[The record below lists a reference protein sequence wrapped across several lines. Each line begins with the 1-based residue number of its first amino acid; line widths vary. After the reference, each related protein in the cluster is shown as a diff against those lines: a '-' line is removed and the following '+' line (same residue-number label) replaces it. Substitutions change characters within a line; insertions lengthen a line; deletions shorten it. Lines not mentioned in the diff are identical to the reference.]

1 MKKRFTSFFSAV
13 VVACMAFAQTSGN
26 VVYSWESP
34 EGTVI
39 ESGGTAASVMGSD
52 DRANY
57 KNEQKDPDGNVLNR
71 YYTLCLNGKKAN
83 VADSEVSSKNESC
96 RITITL
102 NESLQEGDSIY
113 VTAYRNK
120 KADGKDASIYF
131 LYENGT
137 EVSDSKV
144 YANICSETADVDYD
158 GDGAEPTTHGYLIPA
173 EAAGSKTITLTRNS
187 ASTNLFITK
196 FVVVRQAAEEEVQT
210 NYTDAIVNADLSTTD
225 AWNTEGTKGIS
236 GGVVKVGSGS
246 TFDFSQTITLPAGC
260 YKMTAQAAY
269 RYSGAEQSEYEA
281 ILAGTQTHYAKL
293 YAETSSYKYEVA
305 VQNRYDGASD
315 TDYAAGNGSVTVNG
329 KYVPNSSAAVQT
341 WFNNGQYVNELVFNV
356 QEDGQVKIGIAKAA
370 SPEAGDYANIGA
382 WTLTRLGDAEVDP
395 VEVESPWV
403 GSVIEN
409 GKTYY
414 LYNPKAKAFMKGA
427 NSWGTRASFGEDAVA
442 FTAEGSGNTYA
453 LASTYGS
460 GKYLGVEL
468 FVDQGKKDFVFAE
481 VGNCVYTITKDGAYV
496 GYTGAN
502 TVETSAEVND
512 GSYWQLLTAESIK
525 EQMLN
530 ANAYEPIAVTPLI
543 PGANFGRND
552 QAVSAWVGGPSTGG
566 DNPNFC
572 GEKWGAGAFDV
583 NQTLTGLP
591 NGTYLLQ
598 AQGYYRVGGGANDAT
613 LAAEQYAAG
622 TPALNAI
629 LYGNDAEMPLMSI
642 MAEAKAGNAPNDSY
656 FSTSLGYVPQNMT
669 GASLFFNEGL
679 YEHAMYVT
687 VIDGTLKIGIKKSVE
702 LNNDWVIFDNF
713 RLTYYG
719 DVTVEEI
726 ELAKLQEY
734 IDEVKVLLDAAKAVE
749 ATYSEAAKAELDAAI
764 AAAEAALAAPTQ
776 ESLVAAVAPLEAAI
790 LRAERSVA
798 INAVAGAATLNA
810 PVAFT
815 QFVANPD
822 MAEGN
827 IKGWTVT
834 SGWQFQNNNTYKG
847 EGAELNKFQERWQAG
862 SGLGNTATMQTMVDM
877 PNGFYRVSAD
887 IMATAQY
894 SEDPEGYTTGAY
906 WVANGDSVAVAT
918 ANGTPKRYAVDVVVA
933 NGELTIGLVGI
944 NTTANWMGLDNVEV
958 QFYGAEPAAEWIDI
972 TAERIVNGDLSSET
986 GWTGAGVDDH
996 FAEKCKFLAFYAG
1009 WGSLETPT
1017 AASLK
1022 QDVTL
1027 PAGEYRLTGKA
1038 FFRQGEAYS
1047 TNPTKSLGYM
1057 VAGENKVLV
1066 KTLGSVEGLSAYANS
1081 AEEGATA
1088 FYTNDLY
1095 TNVLEFTLAEETT
1108 LSIGYECDFDEMR
1121 SWMGI
1126 GSMKLEKKYTIKDRF
1141 MEVKDQLD
1149 MLTNTCYSMYQ
1160 LGGVQAAYSAVSEQA
1175 WAIASNLD
1183 NASLVAI
1190 NELIPVMEDMI
1201 AEVKAIDVFFN
1212 EVFNET
1218 KFYCYDLQDNSTAKA
1233 DVVAAFEDVVSLT
1246 YNMGGVSTL
1255 AELQALNDTLNYAS
1269 RQYMLNAIPNE
1280 GFSFDYTFLV
1290 EGVGNSKNGWTWT
1303 PADAA
1308 GWGGNFQYQNNN
1320 AADTETLKKQGYVE
1334 VWSADANKGFGRL
1347 SYEAVV
1353 PNGYYTISAYA
1364 FTNGTTSFV
1373 AGDKAAAIA
1382 NTGKYEAV
1390 ALDSVMITN
1399 GKMNFGLDLQGAG
1412 WVGIT
1417 NIELA
1422 FTAAIPDSILYG
1434 AQRDAFVA
1442 RAQEFGAFVEGNA
1455 SLTMMSGIK
1464 GTYAWPLFEVIDP
1477 LVADIDNVTDMA
1489 LLDSMM
1495 TAMDEATAAMKE
1507 AVVVY
1512 EEYSAIV
1519 SLFWDA
1525 TDNSTALNQEV
1536 ADARDLALMN
1546 SNYTGMNAA
1555 TVEALEAAVVEIQ
1568 NAYLAYVTNAIA
1580 KDNYMF
1586 DVTFLLASADCTNK
1600 NGWTTEGA
1608 VGAMSGQHWSGDNS
1622 NNYLEPCDW
1631 GATSWEASLSQTVSL
1646 PNGRYS
1652 VKAAGR
1658 ASAGVTLTLHANENS
1673 VAIPAVGD
1681 VGGTIAT
1688 DGTEWADVATG
1699 IAAGKTFANGNAG
1712 RGWNYVSVDAEVT
1725 EGTLTVAAKGVSTT
1739 QYQWASV
1746 DDFKLYCLGVPVENG
1761 IENIETVKNAVIY
1774 TISGKRVEGNVK
1786 SLEKGIY
1793 IVNGKKVLV
1802 K

>member
-39 ESGGTAASVMGSD
+39 ESGGTATSVMGAD

-57 KNEQKDPDGNVLNR
+57 PNAG
-71 YYTLCLNGKKAN
+71 YYSLCLNGKKAN
-83 VADSEVSSKNESC
+83 VADTEPSSNAC
-96 RITITL
+96 RIVIAL
-102 NESLQEGDSIY
+102 DEALQEGDSIY

-120 KADGKDASIYF
+120 NADGKKASIYF

-137 EVSDSKV
+137 EVNDDK
-144 YANICSETADVDYD
+144 AFTNICADDADADYD
-158 GDGAEPTTHGYLIPA
+158 DDGAEPTTHGYLVPA
-173 EAAGSKTITLTRNS
+173 EAAGSKTITLSRNL
-187 ASTNLFITK
+187 ASTNVFITK
-196 FVVVRQAAEEEVQT
+196 FVIVRQGEEEP
-210 NYTDAIVNADLSTTD
+210 
-225 AWNTEGTKGIS
+225 
-236 GGVVKVGSGS
+236 GVV
-246 TFDFSQTITLPAGC
+246 
-260 YKMTAQAAY
+260 
-269 RYSGAEQSEYEA
+269 
-281 ILAGTQTHYAKL
+281 
-293 YAETSSYKYEVA
+293 
-305 VQNRYDGASD
+305 
-315 TDYAAGNGSVTVNG
+315 
-329 KYVPNSSAAVQT
+329 
-341 WFNNGQYVNELVFNV
+341 
-356 QEDGQVKIGIAKAA
+356 
-370 SPEAGDYANIGA
+370 
-382 WTLTRLGDAEVDP
+382 
-395 VEVESPWV
+395 VESPWV
-403 GSVIEN
+403 GSAVEN
-409 GKTYY
+409 GVAYY
-414 LYNPKAKAFMKGA
+414 IYNVKAHAFLTGA
-427 NSWGTRASFGEDAVA
+427 NSWGTQASLALDGNPFV
-442 FTAEGSGNTYA
+442 AEGGDGVFA
-453 LASTYGS
+453 LNGVVANNATDH
-460 GKYLGVEL
+460 YLGTGGYIDSPAANL
-468 FVDQGKKDFVFAE
+468 TLTE
-481 VGNCVYTITKDGAYV
+481 VGKGVYTIGWD
-496 GYTGAN
+496 AN
-502 TVETSAEVND
+502 YYASGEGSSILQTVTEVSD
-512 GSYWQLLTAESIK
+512 ACYWQFLTK
-525 EQMLN
+525 EDVQSQMVA
-530 ANAYEPIAVTPLI
+530 ANALNPYAVTPLI
-543 PGANFGRND
+543 ACANFGRNNTEI
-552 QAVSAWVGGPSTGG
+552 SAWTGGPSRGG
-566 DNPNFC
+566 DNKNMC
-572 GEKWGAGAFDV
+572 AEKWNAGIV
-583 NQTLTGLP
+583 TISQVLTNMP
-591 NGTYLLQ
+591 NGTYRID
-598 AQGYYRVGGGANDAT
+598 AQGFYRMGDVAP
-613 LAAEQYAAG
+613 AAEARKNGEEVLHAKFFANGDSVAVMSVMEECGKLSEGVQYG
-622 TPALNAI
+622 D
-629 LYGNDAEMPLMSI
+629 YGL
-642 MAEAKAGNAPNDSY
+642 APNSMAQASHA
-656 FSTSLGYVPQNMT
+656 FSS
-669 GASLFFNEGL
+669 GL
-679 YEHAMYVT
+679 YEHSFYVT
-687 VIDGTLKIGIKKSVE
+687 LPEGVDTIALGVTKTGSVG
-702 LNNDWVIFDNF
+702 NDWLIFDNF

-719 DVTVEEI
+719 TATVEEI

-918 ANGTPKRYAVDVVVA
+918 ADGTPKRYAVDVVVA

-944 NTTANWMGLDNVEV
+944 NTTANWMGLDNVSV
-958 QFYGAEPAAEWIDI
+958 QYYGVEPEAEWINI
-972 TAERIVNGDLSSET
+972 TAERIKNADFT
-986 GWTGAGVDDH
+986 ADAGWVHSATGAYAHNSGSRV
-996 FAEKCKFLAFYAG
+996 AEFYSG
-1009 WGSLETPT
+1009 WGSLEHT
-1017 AASLK
+1017 AGSLM
-1022 QDVTL
+1022 QEVTL

-1038 FFRQGEAYS
+1038 FFRQNGGAMD
-1047 TNPTKSLGYM
+1047 NPEKSLGYM
-1057 VAGENKVLV
+1057 VAGDNKVLV
-1066 KTLGSVEGLSAYANS
+1066 KTLGSVEGLAAYANS
-1081 AEEGATA
+1081 IAEAGDA
-1088 FYTNDLY
+1088 FYKQGLY
-1095 TNVLEFTLAEETT
+1095 DNVLEFTLAEETT
-1108 LSIGYECDFDEMR
+1108 LNIGFECTFDEFR
-1121 SWMGI
+1121 SWFIVGEV
-1126 GSMKLEKKYTIKDRF
+1126 KLEKKYTIKDRF

-1175 WAIASNLD
+1175 WALASNLD

-1255 AELQALNDTLNYAS
+1255 ADLQALADTLEYAS
-1269 RQYMLNAIPNE
+1269 RQYVLNAVPNE

-1290 EGVGNSKNGWTWT
+1290 EGVGNSKNGWTWA

-1308 GWGGNFQYQNNN
+1308 GWGGNFQYQNNS

-1347 SYEAVV
+1347 SYEAAV

-1373 AGDKAAAIA
+1373 ANDKAVAIA
-1382 NTGKYEAV
+1382 NTGKYESV

-1464 GTYAWPLFEVIDP
+1464 GTYAWPLFDVIDP

-1489 LLDSMM
+1489 LLDSMV

-1608 VGAMSGQHWSGDNS
+1608 VGAMSGQHWSDDNS

-1688 DGTEWADVATG
+1688 DGTEWADVAAG
-1699 IAAGKTFANGNAG
+1699 IAAGKTFANNNAG

-1725 EGTLTVAAKGVSTT
+1725 EGALTVAVKGVSAT

-1746 DDFKLYCLGVPVENG
+1746 DDFKLYCLGVAPVEDG
-1761 IENIETVKNAVIY
+1761 IENIEAVENAVIY

>member
-1 MKKRFTSFFSAV
+1 
-13 VVACMAFAQTSGN
+13 
-26 VVYSWESP
+26 
-34 EGTVI
+34 
-39 ESGGTAASVMGSD
+39 
-52 DRANY
+52 
-57 KNEQKDPDGNVLNR
+57 
-71 YYTLCLNGKKAN
+71 
-83 VADSEVSSKNESC
+83 
-96 RITITL
+96 
-102 NESLQEGDSIY
+102 
-113 VTAYRNK
+113 
-120 KADGKDASIYF
+120 
-131 LYENGT
+131 
-137 EVSDSKV
+137 
-144 YANICSETADVDYD
+144 
-158 GDGAEPTTHGYLIPA
+158 
-173 EAAGSKTITLTRNS
+173 
-187 ASTNLFITK
+187 
-196 FVVVRQAAEEEVQT
+196 
-210 NYTDAIVNADLSTTD
+210 
-225 AWNTEGTKGIS
+225 
-236 GGVVKVGSGS
+236 
-246 TFDFSQTITLPAGC
+246 
-260 YKMTAQAAY
+260 
-269 RYSGAEQSEYEA
+269 
-281 ILAGTQTHYAKL
+281 
-293 YAETSSYKYEVA
+293 
-305 VQNRYDGASD
+305 
-315 TDYAAGNGSVTVNG
+315 
-329 KYVPNSSAAVQT
+329 
-341 WFNNGQYVNELVFNV
+341 
-356 QEDGQVKIGIAKAA
+356 
-370 SPEAGDYANIGA
+370 
-382 WTLTRLGDAEVDP
+382 
-395 VEVESPWV
+395 
-403 GSVIEN
+403 
-409 GKTYY
+409 
-414 LYNPKAKAFMKGA
+414 
-427 NSWGTRASFGEDAVA
+427 
-442 FTAEGSGNTYA
+442 
-453 LASTYGS
+453 
-460 GKYLGVEL
+460 
-468 FVDQGKKDFVFAE
+468 
-481 VGNCVYTITKDGAYV
+481 
-496 GYTGAN
+496 
-502 TVETSAEVND
+502 
-512 GSYWQLLTAESIK
+512 
-525 EQMLN
+525 
-530 ANAYEPIAVTPLI
+530 
-543 PGANFGRND
+543 
-552 QAVSAWVGGPSTGG
+552 
-566 DNPNFC
+566 
-572 GEKWGAGAFDV
+572 
-583 NQTLTGLP
+583 
-591 NGTYLLQ
+591 
-598 AQGYYRVGGGANDAT
+598 
-613 LAAEQYAAG
+613 
-622 TPALNAI
+622 
-629 LYGNDAEMPLMSI
+629 
-642 MAEAKAGNAPNDSY
+642 
-656 FSTSLGYVPQNMT
+656 
-669 GASLFFNEGL
+669 
-679 YEHAMYVT
+679 
-687 VIDGTLKIGIKKSVE
+687 
-702 LNNDWVIFDNF
+702 
-713 RLTYYG
+713 
-719 DVTVEEI
+719 
-726 ELAKLQEY
+726 
-734 IDEVKVLLDAAKAVE
+734 
-749 ATYSEAAKAELDAAI
+749 
-764 AAAEAALAAPTQ
+764 
-776 ESLVAAVAPLEAAI
+776 
-790 LRAERSVA
+790 
-798 INAVAGAATLNA
+798 
-810 PVAFT
+810 
-815 QFVANPD
+815 
-822 MAEGN
+822 
-827 IKGWTVT
+827 
-834 SGWQFQNNNTYKG
+834 
-847 EGAELNKFQERWQAG
+847 
-862 SGLGNTATMQTMVDM
+862 
-877 PNGFYRVSAD
+877 
-887 IMATAQY
+887 
-894 SEDPEGYTTGAY
+894 
-906 WVANGDSVAVAT
+906 
-918 ANGTPKRYAVDVVVA
+918 
-933 NGELTIGLVGI
+933 
-944 NTTANWMGLDNVEV
+944 
-958 QFYGAEPAAEWIDI
+958 
-972 TAERIVNGDLSSET
+972 
-986 GWTGAGVDDH
+986 
-996 FAEKCKFLAFYAG
+996 
-1009 WGSLETPT
+1009 
-1017 AASLK
+1017 
-1022 QDVTL
+1022 
-1027 PAGEYRLTGKA
+1027 
-1038 FFRQGEAYS
+1038 
-1047 TNPTKSLGYM
+1047 
-1057 VAGENKVLV
+1057 
-1066 KTLGSVEGLSAYANS
+1066 
-1081 AEEGATA
+1081 
-1088 FYTNDLY
+1088 
-1095 TNVLEFTLAEETT
+1095 
-1108 LSIGYECDFDEMR
+1108 
-1121 SWMGI
+1121 
-1126 GSMKLEKKYTIKDRF
+1126 
-1141 MEVKDQLD
+1141 

-1489 LLDSMM
+1489 LLDSMV
-1495 TAMDEATAAMKE
+1495 TAMDEATAAMKQ

-1525 TDNSTALNQEV
+1525 ADNSTALNQEV

-1580 KDNYMF
+1580 KDNYLF

-1725 EGTLTVAAKGVSTT
+1725 EGALTVAAKGVSTT

-1761 IENIETVKNAVIY
+1761 IENIGTVKNAVIY

>member
-39 ESGGTAASVMGSD
+39 ESGGTATSVMGAD

-57 KNEQKDPDGNVLNR
+57 PNAG
-71 YYTLCLNGKKAN
+71 YYSLCLNGKKAN
-83 VADSEVSSKNESC
+83 VADTEPSSNAC
-96 RITITL
+96 RIVIAL
-102 NESLQEGDSIY
+102 DEALQEGDSIY

-120 KADGKDASIYF
+120 NADGKKASIYF

-137 EVSDSKV
+137 EVNDDK
-144 YANICSETADVDYD
+144 AFTNICADDADADYD
-158 GDGAEPTTHGYLIPA
+158 DDGAEPTTHGYLVPA
-173 EAAGSKTITLTRNS
+173 EAAGSKTITLSRNS
-187 ASTNLFITK
+187 ASTNVFITK
-196 FVVVRQAAEEEVQT
+196 FVIVRQAAEEEVQT

-403 GSVIEN
+403 GSAVEN
-409 GKTYY
+409 GVAYY
-414 LYNPKAKAFMKGA
+414 IYNVKAHAF
-427 NSWGTRASFGEDAVA
+427 
-442 FTAEGSGNTYA
+442 
-453 LASTYGS
+453 L
-460 GKYLGVEL
+460 
-468 FVDQGKKDFVFAE
+468 
-481 VGNCVYTITKDGAYV
+481 
-496 GYTGAN
+496 TGAN
-502 TVETSAEVND
+502 DWGTQASLGLDGNPFVAEGGD
-512 GSYWQLLTAESIK
+512 GVYALNGVVANNATDHYLGIGGYIDSPAANLTLTEVGEGIYTIGWDANYYASGEGSSILQIVTEVSDACYWQFLTK
-525 EQMLN
+525 EDVQSQMVA
-530 ANAYEPIAVTPLI
+530 ANALNPYAVTPLI
-543 PGANFGRND
+543 ACANFGRNNTEI
-552 QAVSAWVGGPSTGG
+552 SAWTGGPSRGG
-566 DNPNFC
+566 DNKNMC
-572 GEKWGAGAFDV
+572 AEKWNAGIV
-583 NQTLTGLP
+583 TISQVLTNMP
-591 NGTYLLQ
+591 NGTYRID
-598 AQGYYRVGGGANDAT
+598 AQGFYRMGDVAP
-613 LAAEQYAAG
+613 AAEARKNGEEVLHAKFFANGDSVAVMSVMEECGKLSEGVQYG
-622 TPALNAI
+622 D
-629 LYGNDAEMPLMSI
+629 YGL
-642 MAEAKAGNAPNDSY
+642 APNSMAQASHA
-656 FSTSLGYVPQNMT
+656 FSS
-669 GASLFFNEGL
+669 GL
-679 YEHAMYVT
+679 YEHSFYVT
-687 VIDGTLKIGIKKSVE
+687 LPEGVDTIALGVTKTGSVG
-702 LNNDWVIFDNF
+702 NDWLIFDNF

-719 DVTVEEI
+719 TATVEEI

-798 INAVAGAATLNA
+798 INAVAGTATLNA

-918 ANGTPKRYAVDVVVA
+918 ANGTPKRYAVDVVVV
-933 NGELTIGLVGI
+933 NGVLTIGLVGV

-1489 LLDSMM
+1489 LLDSMV
-1495 TAMDEATAAMKE
+1495 TAMDEATAAMKQ

-1525 TDNSTALNQEV
+1525 ADNSTALNQDV

-1580 KDNYMF
+1580 KDNYLF
-1586 DVTFLLASADCTNK
+1586 DVTFLLAAADCANK
-1600 NGWTTEGA
+1600 DGWTTEGA

-1746 DDFKLYCLGVPVENG
+1746 DDFKLYCLGVPVEDG
-1761 IENIETVKNAVIY
+1761 IENIEAVENAVIY

>member
-39 ESGGTAASVMGSD
+39 ESGGTATSVMGAD

-57 KNEQKDPDGNVLNR
+57 SNAG
-71 YYTLCLNGKKAN
+71 YYSLCLNGKKAN

-96 RITITL
+96 RIVIAL
-102 NESLQEGDSIY
+102 DEALQEGDSIY
-113 VTAYRNK
+113 ITAYRNK
-120 KADGKDASIYF
+120 NADGKKASIYF

-137 EVSDSKV
+137 EVNDDKV
-144 YANICSETADVDYD
+144 YANICADDADADYD
-158 GDGAEPTTHGYLIPA
+158 DDGAEPTTHGYLVPA
-173 EAAGSKTITLTRNS
+173 EAAGSKTITLSRNS
-187 ASTNLFITK
+187 TNTNLFITK
-196 FVVVRQAAEEEVQT
+196 FVIVRQGEEEP
-210 NYTDAIVNADLSTTD
+210 
-225 AWNTEGTKGIS
+225 
-236 GGVVKVGSGS
+236 GVV
-246 TFDFSQTITLPAGC
+246 
-260 YKMTAQAAY
+260 
-269 RYSGAEQSEYEA
+269 
-281 ILAGTQTHYAKL
+281 
-293 YAETSSYKYEVA
+293 
-305 VQNRYDGASD
+305 
-315 TDYAAGNGSVTVNG
+315 
-329 KYVPNSSAAVQT
+329 
-341 WFNNGQYVNELVFNV
+341 
-356 QEDGQVKIGIAKAA
+356 
-370 SPEAGDYANIGA
+370 
-382 WTLTRLGDAEVDP
+382 
-395 VEVESPWV
+395 VESPWV
-403 GSVIEN
+403 GSAVEN
-409 GKTYY
+409 GVAYY
-414 LYNPKAKAFMKGA
+414 IYNVKAHVFLTGA
-427 NSWGTRASFGEDAVA
+427 NDWGTRASLALDGNPFV
-442 FTAEGSGNTYA
+442 AEGGDGVFA
-453 LASTYGS
+453 LNGVVANSETDH
-460 GKYLGVEL
+460 YLGTGGYIDSPAANL
-468 FVDQGKKDFVFAE
+468 TLTE
-481 VGNCVYTITKDGAYV
+481 VGKGVYTIGWD
-496 GYTGAN
+496 AN
-502 TVETSAEVND
+502 YYASGEGSSILQTVTELSDAC
-512 GSYWQLLTAESIK
+512 YWQFLTK
-525 EQMLN
+525 EDIQSQMVT
-530 ANAYEPIAVTPLI
+530 ANALNPYAVTPLI
-543 PGANFGRND
+543 ACANFSRNNTEI
-552 QAVSAWVGGPSTGG
+552 SAWIGEPSRGG
-566 DNPNFC
+566 DNDNMC
-572 GEKWGAGAFDV
+572 AEKWNAGISAV
-583 NQTLTGLP
+583 SQTLTGLP
-591 NGTYLLQ
+591 NGTYKLQ
-598 AQGYYRVGGGANDAT
+598 AQGFYRMGGVDDA
-613 LAAEQYAAG
+613 AALRDAG
-622 TPALNAI
+622 TEVYDVKFFANTDSVLVMSVMDEAGKLNGVGDNYKS
-629 LYGNDAEMPLMSI
+629 YGA
-642 MAEAKAGNAPNDSY
+642 APN
-656 FSTSLGYVPQNMT
+656 NRNH
-669 GASLFFNEGL
+669 ASKFFNAGY
-679 YEHAMYVT
+679 YEHEFYFAVT
-687 VIDGTLKIGIKKSVE
+687 DGSAVIGVA
-702 LNNDWVIFDNF
+702 NNTGVAADWLVFDNF

-719 DVTVEEI
+719 TATVEEI

-749 ATYSEAAKAELDAAI
+749 ATYSEAAKAQLEAAV

-790 LRAERSVA
+790 ARAERSVA

-822 MAEGN
+822 MADGT
-827 IKGWTVT
+827 IKGWTVA

-847 EGAELNKFQERWQAG
+847 EGAELNRFQERWQGG
-862 SGLGNTATMQTMVDM
+862 SGLGNTSTMQTMVDM

-944 NTTANWMGLDNVEV
+944 NTTANWMGLDNVSV
-958 QFYGAEPAAEWIDI
+958 QYYGVEPEAEWINI
-972 TAERIVNGDLSSET
+972 TAERIKNADFTADAGWVHSAT
-986 GWTGAGVDDH
+986 GKYAHDGASRV
-996 FAEKCKFLAFYAG
+996 AEFYSG
-1009 WGSLETPT
+1009 WGSLEHT
-1017 AASLK
+1017 AGSLM
-1022 QDVTL
+1022 QEVTL

-1038 FFRQGEAYS
+1038 FFRQNGGAMD
-1047 TNPTKSLGYM
+1047 NPEKSLGYM
-1057 VAGENKVLV
+1057 VAGDNKVLV
-1066 KTLGSVEGLSAYANS
+1066 KTLGSVEGLSAYADNIPQ
-1081 AEEGATA
+1081 AGTA
-1088 FYTNDLY
+1088 FYTQGLY
-1095 TNVLEFTLAEETT
+1095 DNVLEFTLAEETT
-1108 LSIGYECDFDEMR
+1108 LNIGFECTFDEFR
-1121 SWMGI
+1121 SWFIVGEV
-1126 GSMKLEKKYTIKDRF
+1126 KLEKKYTIKDRF

-1269 RQYMLNAIPNE
+1269 RQYVLNAVPNE

-1290 EGVGNSKNGWTWT
+1290 EGVGNSKNGWTWA

-1320 AADTETLKKQGYVE
+1320 EADTETLKKQGYVE

-1347 SYEAVV
+1347 GYEAVV

-1373 AGDKAAAIA
+1373 ANDKAVAIA
-1382 NTGKYEAV
+1382 NTGKYESV

-1464 GTYAWPLFEVIDP
+1464 GTYAWPLFDVIDP

-1580 KDNYMF
+1580 KDNYLF